1 MTFTFASAS
10 QLVASVIGAVVA
22 STLFLSAAIGPVS
35 QLV

>member
-1 MTFTFASAS
+1 MTFNFTSAQ
-10 QLVASVIGAVVA
+10 QLVASVICAAFA